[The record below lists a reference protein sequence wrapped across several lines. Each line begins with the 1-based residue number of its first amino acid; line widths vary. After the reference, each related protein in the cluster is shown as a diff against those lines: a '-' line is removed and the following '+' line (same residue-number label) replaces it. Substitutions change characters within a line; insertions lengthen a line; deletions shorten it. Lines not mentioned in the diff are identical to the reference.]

1 MNKLEQL
8 EKENQA
14 LKAKVM
20 QLENLN
26 KYYEE
31 QLKLNRAKK
40 FGASSEQYDYEQMS
54 FFNEAEQVVSE
65 NPIIA
70 EPTEET
76 IIKKKKKQKRGAN
89 LGNLEVER
97 IEYKL
102 DDTTCP
108 ECGEEL
114 HVMTKEIRKELKII
128 PAQVKIIEHV
138 KYIYSCRNCENT
150 GTKATILKAATP
162 TALIPKSFASP
173 SVLAHIMNQ
182 KYANAM
188 PLDRQEKEFKRQGVI
203 LPRQNLSNWVIKG
216 ANLLKPLRD
225 LLKEELLKNEVLH
238 ADETTLEVL
247 HEPGK
252 EPQSK
257 SYMWLYRTSV
267 DCEKPVV
274 LYDYTEGRTGKFAK
288 EYLKDFKGYLHTDGY
303 AGYRQLEPEIILCGC
318 YAHLRRKFIEAFNIL
333 KDDKKAESLENQALI
348 LINQLF
354 KIEEEIKDKS
364 AEEKKKIRAE
374 KSKLIV
380 EQFYEFVSG
389 SQTKT
394 LPQSLLGKAFT
405 YAQNQKK
412 YLLTFLSDGRIELSN
427 NRAER
432 SIKPFVIGRKNW
444 LFSNTPKG
452 AHSSA
457 IIYSIIQTAIENKLK
472 PQAYLEWVFEQIG
485 LETNPSDPTLLPW
498 SDKIPENIKLK

>member
-1 MNKLEQL
+1 
-8 EKENQA
+8 
-14 LKAKVM
+14 
-20 QLENLN
+20 
-26 KYYEE
+26 
-31 QLKLNRAKK
+31 
-40 FGASSEQYDYEQMS
+40 
-54 FFNEAEQVVSE
+54 
-65 NPIIA
+65 
-70 EPTEET
+70 
-76 IIKKKKKQKRGAN
+76 
-89 LGNLEVER
+89 
-97 IEYKL
+97 
-102 DDTTCP
+102 
-108 ECGEEL
+108 
-114 HVMTKEIRKELKII
+114 
-128 PAQVKIIEHV
+128 
-138 KYIYSCRNCENT
+138 
-150 GTKATILKAATP
+150 
-162 TALIPKSFASP
+162 
-173 SVLAHIMNQ
+173 
-182 KYANAM
+182 
-188 PLDRQEKEFKRQGVI
+188 
-203 LPRQNLSNWVIKG
+203 
-216 ANLLKPLRD
+216 
-225 LLKEELLKNEVLH
+225 
-238 ADETTLEVL
+238 
-247 HEPGK
+247 
-252 EPQSK
+252 
-257 SYMWLYRTSV
+257 MWLYRTSV

-303 AGYRQLEPEIILCGC
+303 AGYHQLEPEIILCGC

-333 KDDKKAESLENQALI
+333 KEDKKAESLENQALI

-485 LETNPSDPTLLPW
+485 LETNPSDPILLPW